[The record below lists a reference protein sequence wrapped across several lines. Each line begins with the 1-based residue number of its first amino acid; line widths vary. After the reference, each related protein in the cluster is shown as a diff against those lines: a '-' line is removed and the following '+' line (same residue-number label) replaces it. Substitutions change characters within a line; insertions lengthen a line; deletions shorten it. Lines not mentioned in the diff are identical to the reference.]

1 MSNDAYIPDYEEEP
15 DESEMERFY
24 AEWQSEREAM
34 DAEDAIPAHKRADY
48 RERMFDLTDHIRDR
62 ERDDRLTGDQ

>member
-1 MSNDAYIPDYEEEP
+1 MSNDAYIPDYEEES

-34 DAEDAIPAHKRADY
+34 DARRRADY
-48 RERMFDLTDHIRDR
+48 RERMFDLADHIRDR
-62 ERDDRLTGDQ
+62 ERDDRLTGDY